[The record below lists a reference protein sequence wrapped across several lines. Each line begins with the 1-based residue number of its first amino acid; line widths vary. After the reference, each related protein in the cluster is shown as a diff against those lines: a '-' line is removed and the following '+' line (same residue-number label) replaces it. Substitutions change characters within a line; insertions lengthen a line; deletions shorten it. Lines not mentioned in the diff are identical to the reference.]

1 MNSMILYKPP
11 EALSVPVTHAGGP
24 GSGIRSEV
32 IKPAT
37 GHARGL
43 ESDLGSTAR
52 VRMPSEPTVIR
63 LRRSGRWV
71 VWGCPWPSCRVCGPY
86 RTQVEALRGDGGLQ
100 AIKRAIRAERKGKR

>member
-63 LRRSGRWV
+63 LR
-71 VWGCPWPSCRVCGPY
+71 
-86 RTQVEALRGDGGLQ
+86 GGLGLPM
-100 AIKRAIRAERKGKR
+100 AVMSRLRAVQDPG